1 MRRDLCDDAFAEILH
16 PTDPDEA
23 LLNDA
28 SVVIRLVLGDVI
40 VLLTGDIERNSEE
53 ELLAEFGAPMTAQ
66 DKSPDGTG
74 VPVATQM
81 ELQAYKVSEKAAH
94 SSVEYAS
101 GMPAA
106 DRSVLSSHILKVP
119 HHGSATSSHPA
130 FIAAVNPQTS
140 IIMCG
145 LYNPFG
151 NPHRQTLGVLESAG
165 SQVWRT
171 DLNGHIV
178 VRTNGTDYSVDITRE
193 GPAEP
198 AMINI
203 NEATLE
209 ELQYIIHIGPERAR
223 QIIRL
228 RPFES
233 IDDLIRVDGI
243 GPARLEAIKRQNI
256 VIVK

>member
-1 MRRDLCDDAFAEILH
+1 
-16 PTDPDEA
+16 
-23 LLNDA
+23 
-28 SVVIRLVLGDVI
+28 
-40 VLLTGDIERNSEE
+40 
-53 ELLAEFGAPMTAQ
+53 
-66 DKSPDGTG
+66 
-74 VPVATQM
+74 
-81 ELQAYKVSEKAAH
+81 
-94 SSVEYAS
+94 
-101 GMPAA
+101 
-106 DRSVLSSHILKVP
+106 
-119 HHGSATSSHPA
+119 
-130 FIAAVNPQTS
+130 
-140 IIMCG
+140 MCG

-151 NPHRQTLGVLESAG
+151 NPHRQTLAVLESAR

-209 ELQYIIHIGPERAR
+209 ELQYIIHIGPERAW
-223 QIIRL
+223 QIMRL

-233 IDDLIRVDGI
+233 VDDLIKVDGI